1 MVLYNFPLVKFFT
14 PGGVPF
20 HVNSSTDIL
29 KMCIGNPEVASAVV
43 RYPVV
48 PNDCVTYVE
57 IVNYYTDADYTDAES
72 NVVINFLGKCSRL
85 SVGLKTH
92 VFSLQWLILQLDMS
106 MCMTLCNVKQE
117 IIGYM
122 DGYINSIARCQFWYF

>member
-1 MVLYNFPLVKFFT
+1 
-14 PGGVPF
+14 
-20 HVNSSTDIL
+20 
-29 KMCIGNPEVASAVV
+29 MCIGNPEVASAVV

-48 PNDCVTYVE
+48 PNDCVTYVG
-57 IVNYYTDADYTDAES
+57 IVNYYTDAGS
-72 NVVINFLGKCSRL
+72 NVVILFLGKCSRL

-117 IIGYM
+117 MIGYM
-122 DGYINSIARCQFWYF
+122 DGYINSIARCLFLVFLSTNA